1 MLGIISIVAATAA
14 LRLSP
19 LEARG
24 GVRWALP
31 RGDPAPIS
39 RRSAIQHASTTAA
52 LVAAGVSLPPALA
65 ADVYDGSPG
74 VKLSRPQI
82 NEKLAKIPVVALVN
96 AEDSPFLT
104 NGRIGYFFL
113 DPIEALREL
122 KLVQKNSPDA
132 RLKVVTLPEVYFA
145 LVRGEQ
151 PDLGGDLRLRPNRRQ
166 VVLAN
171 RALQAQQ
178 QSLTPTILDEAKG
191 QVPVFYSEK
200 VAFETPEGQ
209 TFPFFLSKEDL
220 DSAFDELRAT
230 GGAPALAAGENPGIP
245 IGLVRVATMDGL
257 VSQMLSGE
265 IDLTKAVLVAE
276 RTALKAVRSLV
287 AEAAAGS

>member
-1 MLGIISIVAATAA
+1 M
-14 LRLSP
+14 
-19 LEARG
+19 
-24 GVRWALP
+24 
-31 RGDPAPIS
+31 
-39 RRSAIQHASTTAA
+39 
-52 LVAAGVSLPPALA
+52 
-65 ADVYDGSPG
+65 
-74 VKLSRPQI
+74 KLSRPQI

-122 KLVQKNSPDA
+122 KLVQKNSPEA

-200 VAFETPEGQ
+200 VAFETPAGQ

-220 DSAFDELRAT
+220 DAAFDELRAT

-245 IGLVRVATMDGL
+245 IGLVRVATLDGL
-257 VSQMLSGE
+257 VNQMLSGE
-265 IDLTKAVLVAE
+265 IDLSKAVLVAE

-287 AEAAAGS
+287 AEAAGS